1 MTREA
6 HYFARRAANLL
17 AAVVLAV
24 AGCVGLAPEAHDL
37 EAKKFQPL
45 PDKGVIYLV
54 RGEPLYSDR
63 PVPVWLG
70 NHIMITTYPDTF
82 FRWEVQPGVHRISG
96 HDTDFGTITVAAEP
110 GRVYFVMQQLSYRHD
125 ISYFTMIEE
134 LDGRAAVRRATLLK
148 GN

>member
-1 MTREA
+1 MRCET
-6 HYFARRAANLL
+6 HQLARRAAALL
-17 AAVVLAV
+17 AAIVLALG
-24 AGCVGLAPEAHDL
+24 GCAGLAPEAQDL

-63 PVPVWLG
+63 AVPVWLG
-70 NHIMITTYPDTF
+70 NFIMITTYPDTF
-82 FRWEVQPGVHRISG
+82 FRWEVPAGNHRISG

-125 ISYFTMIEE
+125 ISYFTLIEE
-134 LDGRAAVRRATLLK
+134 LDGRAAVRRAALLK

>member
-1 MTREA
+1 MRATRA
-6 HYFARRAANLL
+6 LL
-17 AAVVLAV
+17 ATLALAL
-24 AGCVGLAPEAHDL
+24 AGCAGLAPESRDSA
-37 EAKKFQPL
+37 AKEFRPL

-70 NHIMITTYPDTF
+70 DFRMLITYPDTF
-82 FRWEVQPGVHRISG
+82 FRWEVPPGVHRITG
-96 HDTDFGTITVAAEP
+96 HDADFGTITVAAEP

-134 LDGRAAVRRATLLK
+134 LEGRTAVRRAALLK